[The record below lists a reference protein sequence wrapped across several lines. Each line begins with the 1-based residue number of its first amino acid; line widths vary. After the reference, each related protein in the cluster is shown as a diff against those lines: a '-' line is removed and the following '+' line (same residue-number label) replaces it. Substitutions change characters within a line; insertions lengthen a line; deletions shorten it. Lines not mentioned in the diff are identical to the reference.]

1 MKINKVLFGFTV
13 AIAALL
19 SSCNQDNEG
28 AIYNSSNAGVSFS
41 ASTLASVAVPAS
53 KPIVTVEL
61 FRGTKADAV
70 SGKVTPQFVLKDSK
84 GKDSLGVISG
94 VTVTD
99 YNFAAG
105 ETKTTV
111 NVDLSPIEVGEVY
124 TLKLSLPEEVSSIGG
139 VKTTQIKVSKAY
151 EWKSLGTGT
160 FTDAFV
166 TGSDANPDGVTA
178 NVEIMKADG
187 FDRYRVMNPYK
198 DYLASA
204 QGQAD
209 WGDWIAPSSPEY
221 VEFWTEDGIIL
232 YDDFFTGLYYQGA
245 KNQAIYA
252 CHPLGFSGVDPA
264 HNKWWDEKTAQFAPY
279 YYIDGVGGWNYTQ
292 KDGVIIITLP

>member
-111 NVDLSPIEVGEVY
+111 NVENSYKTDFTYTPFGETATIYPIEGLTES
-124 TLKLSLPEEVSSIGG
+124 KLSE
-139 VKTTQIKVSKAY
+139 
-151 EWKSLGTGT
+151 
-160 FTDAFV
+160 
-166 TGSDANPDGVTA
+166 
-178 NVEIMKADG
+178 
-187 FDRYRVMNPYK
+187 
-198 DYLASA
+198 
-204 QGQAD
+204 
-209 WGDWIAPSSPEY
+209 
-221 VEFWTEDGIIL
+221 
-232 YDDFFTGLYYQGA
+232 TGLWKA
-245 KNQAIYA
+245 
-252 CHPLGFSGVDPA
+252 PA
-264 HNKWWDEKTAQFAPY
+264 EGIFNVIGKLDETGIGDARWF
-279 YYIDGVGGWNYTQ
+279 
-292 KDGVIIITLP
+292 